1 MVSKDHELSQ
11 RRQCTLLQ
19 LSRWTLYYQPKGE
32 SAENL
37 RFMEIIDKQF
47 LDTPWYGSRQMARH
61 MQRQGHKCGRH
72 RVRRLMRPMRL
83 VPIFQEPNTSKKHP
97 AHKIYP
103 YLLVLWSSQAPG
115 LEGSHCPPRH
125 LWRAVAAVGS

>member
-19 LSRWTLYYQPKGE
+19 LSRSALYYQPKGE

-47 LDTPWYGSRQMARH
+47 LETPWYGSRQMARH
-61 MQRQGHKCGRH
+61 MKRQDHKCGRH
-72 RVRRLMRPMRL
+72 RVRRLMRLMRL
-83 VPIFQEPNTSKKHP
+83 VPI
-97 AHKIYP
+97 
-103 YLLVLWSSQAPG
+103 
-115 LEGSHCPPRH
+115 
-125 LWRAVAAVGS
+125 